1 MIGIALFVF
10 GILASVA
17 ALHVIWAF
25 GKSWPTQDRK
35 ALART
40 VIGVQSEQMPP
51 AGVTLVVAGLIFAVG
66 CLPWVWL
73 SVLPF
78 PISRTL
84 AEVFMWAAV
93 AVFALRGAAT
103 YTFYAKI
110 HEPIEPFARLNR
122 RYFSPLCLALA
133 AGFLVLALAA

>member
-73 SVLPF
+73 GVLPF

-93 AVFALRGAAT
+93 AVFALQVQREALLSAAIVIIMT
-103 YTFYAKI
+103 TSYKNYNKKLQDV
-110 HEPIEPFARLNR
+110 E
-122 RYFSPLCLALA
+122 
-133 AGFLVLALAA
+133 

>member
-73 SVLPF
+73 GVLP
-78 PISRTL
+78 SAQAATSDQAL
-84 AEVFMWAAV
+84 ASAT
-93 AVFALRGAAT
+93 ALRS
-103 YTFYAKI
+103 
-110 HEPIEPFARLNR
+110 L
-122 RYFSPLCLALA
+122 
-133 AGFLVLALAA
+133 

>member
-93 AVFALRGAAT
+93 AVFALQVQREALLSAAIVIIMT
-103 YTFYAKI
+103 TSYKNYNKKLQDV
-110 HEPIEPFARLNR
+110 E
-122 RYFSPLCLALA
+122 
-133 AGFLVLALAA
+133 